1 MDPASDVLFG
11 NWILNQYG
19 NAFYLTFVHFTPSS
33 LELFSLPQLV
43 AFYLHTGYPELPYL
57 QIICFLQELLFLCH
71 VPFHPLCCSGWC
83 RDAGII
89 ICCDIIAIS
98 VGDILARIE
107 LKDPIPQYM
116 LKLPLKWGRGKRTQ
130 IRWPWV
136 IVLRG
141 DLPGKLDPLS
151 VSGIPTERLKIPTKS
166 RKTTESRWHWIFQQN
181 FKLSTCDVEFGIC
194 INKLGG
200 KLIWLCW
207 RC

>member
-89 ICCDIIAIS
+89 ICCDILDLS
-98 VGDILARIE
+98 VGGILAHSE
-107 LKDPIPQYM
+107 LKDPIPKYVETTPQIGGEASV
-116 LKLPLKWGRGKRTQ
+116 LKL
-130 IRWPWV
+130 
-136 IVLRG
+136 G
-141 DLPGKLDPLS
+141 DLGWLSWGWPARETWSPVSQRHPDRATENSHKISENDRKQMTLD
-151 VSGIPTERLKIPTKS
+151 IPTE
-166 RKTTESRWHWIFQQN
+166 FQAQY
-181 FKLSTCDVEFGIC
+181 V
-194 INKLGG
+194 
-200 KLIWLCW
+200 WCW
-207 RC
+207 VWYLY